1 MEKERDIKCVPTE
14 MLERLRLLAEQLWE
28 GKNPASVHLNAVLEE
43 FEPDI
48 RTLGNIVKEY
58 ETDYAG
64 RLAFN
69 EREHAQKENRIK
81 EEAADFGARLA
92 VLEKEH
98 AAGLKKIDE
107 LKTALA
113 AREAALAD
121 LKAKTAED
129 SSDLNS
135 KYVSR
140 MQELYDRVNK
150 KELEML
156 TRWEEKNRTLETKL
170 NTLEADYEAKA
181 RQFKLREK
189 AIEEDFNSRKAEL
202 IRTFE
207 RGRADLDAKEK
218 ALVSRERAIAYWE
231 KAGSHP
237 EGGEK

>member
-1 MEKERDIKCVPTE
+1 MEKERDIQCVPTE
-14 MLERLRLLAEQLWE
+14 LLTRLKLLADQLW
-28 GKNPASVHLNAVLEE
+28 GNKNPASVHLNAVLEE
-43 FEPDI
+43 FEPDV

-69 EREHAQKENRIK
+69 EREHAQKENRLK
-81 EEAADFGARLA
+81 EEAADYGERLT

-113 AREAALAD
+113 ARDAALAD

-129 SSDLNS
+129 ESDLNS
-135 KYVSR
+135 RYVAR

-150 KELEML
+150 KELDML
-156 TRWEEKNRTLETKL
+156 TRWEEKNRTLEVRL
-170 NTLEADYEAKA
+170 QTLEADYEARAK
-181 RQFKLREK
+181 QFKLREK

-202 IRTFE
+202 IKTFE
-207 RGRADLDAKEK
+207 RGRADLENREK
-218 ALVSRERAIAYWE
+218 ALLARERAMAYWE
-231 KAGSHP
+231 KAGLKP

>member
-14 MLERLRLLAEQLWE
+14 MLERLRLLADKLWE
-28 GKNPASVHLNAVLEE
+28 GKNPAAVHLNAVLEE
-43 FEPDI
+43 FEPDV
-48 RTLGNIVKEY
+48 RTLGHIVKEY

-69 EREHAQKENRIK
+69 EREHAQKESRLK
-81 EEAADFGARLA
+81 EEAADYGARLT

-98 AAGLKKIDE
+98 AAGLKKIEE

-113 AREAALAD
+113 ARDAALAD

-129 SSDLNS
+129 SSDLNA

-170 NTLEADYEAKA
+170 QSLEADYEARAK
-181 RQFKLREK
+181 QFKLREK
-189 AIEEDFNSRKAEL
+189 AMDEDLKARKAEL
-202 IRTFE
+202 IKTFDRI
-207 RGRADLDAKEK
+207 RGDLDARERSL
-218 ALVSRERAIAYWE
+218 ASREAALG
-231 KAGSHP
+231 K
-237 EGGEK
+237 GGAV